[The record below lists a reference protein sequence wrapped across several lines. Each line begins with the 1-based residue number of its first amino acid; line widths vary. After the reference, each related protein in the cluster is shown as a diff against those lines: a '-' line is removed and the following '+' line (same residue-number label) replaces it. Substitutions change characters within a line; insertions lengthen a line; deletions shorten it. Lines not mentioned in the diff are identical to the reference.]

1 MDRTGLIAIA
11 HQRIIAIE
19 GECDHSNAPT
29 ECELEASLAE
39 VTGLI
44 RGAHIDGQAGAEPP
58 AVRGES

>member
-1 MDRTGLIAIA
+1 MTGGLIAIA

-19 GECDHSNAPT
+19 GECDHSKAPT

-44 RGAHIDGQAGAEPP
+44 RGARIDGSERDG
-58 AVRGES
+58 